1 MKLQSASRKE
11 IKRIAIGTVILDL
24 LMIGAFVLL
33 SLLGIMKFDPLPILL
48 AAAVGSCLAIGSFT
62 LLCITVQQAVE
73 IEDRKKMQAKFQLS
87 YNIRMVIQA
96 AWVVT
101 CFFVPWLNIFAG
113 AIPLAFPK
121 ITILYLNGKG
131 KLVEKTEPAPQSEA
145 EQPVEAAASG
155 DDTDEV

>member
-1 MKLQSASRKE
+1 MKLQAASRRE
-11 IKRIAIGTVILDL
+11 IFRIALGTLILDI
-24 LMIGAFVLL
+24 LMIAAFA
-33 SLLGIMKFDPLPILL
+33 LLGLLQMMDFRLIPILVSAL
-48 AAAVGSCLAIGSFT
+48 IGSCLAIGSFT

-87 YNIRMVIQA
+87 YNIRMVVQA
-96 AWVVT
+96 GWVII

-131 KLVEKTEPAPQSEA
+131 KLIPKSEA
-145 EQPVEAAASG
+145 APTE
-155 DDTDEV
+155 DNDEE

>member
-1 MKLQSASRKE
+1 MKFQPASRRE
-11 IKRIAIGTVILDL
+11 IKRIAIGTAILDV
-24 LMIGAFVLL
+24 LMISGFA
-33 SLLGIMKFDPLPILL
+33 LLGLLKIMDFQLLPILFS
-48 AAAVGSCLAIGSFT
+48 AAFGSALAIGSFT

-87 YNIRMVIQA
+87 YNIRMIVQA
-96 AWVVT
+96 SWVVI

-131 KLVEKTEPAPQSEA
+131 KLVEKTEVTPAEA
-145 EQPVEAAASG
+145 N
-155 DDTDEV
+155 DEE